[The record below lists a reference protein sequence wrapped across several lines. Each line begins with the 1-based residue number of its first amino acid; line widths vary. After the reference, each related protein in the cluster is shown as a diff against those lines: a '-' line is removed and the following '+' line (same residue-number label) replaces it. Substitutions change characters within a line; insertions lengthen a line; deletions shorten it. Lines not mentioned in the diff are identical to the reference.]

1 MQQLRVA
8 LSVAALILLAG
19 MYFAGINSAQAQSP
33 ALTPAEQAIQQRV
46 YGSCVQDGKLGAAGG
61 ELETNCQCEAQV
73 TLSVL
78 TDAGRT
84 AIETGQ
90 PPQGPM
96 FTVDQEGFSRKVIQ
110 SCPGVRPVLEH
121 HFCDPDPNSQACLK
135 LKSALQQT
143 Q

>member
-1 MQQLRVA
+1 MLHMRVA
-8 LSVAALILLAG
+8 LPVAALILLAA
-19 MYFAGINSAQAQSP
+19 MDFAGINAAWAQSP
-33 ALTPAEQAIQQRV
+33 ALTPAEQAIEQRV
-46 YGSCVQDGKLGAAGG
+46 FGSCMQDGKLGAPGG
-61 ELETNCQCEAQV
+61 ELETNCRCEAQV
-73 TLSVL
+73 TLGVL

-96 FTVDQEGFSRKVIQ
+96 FTVDQEGFSHKVIQ
-110 SCPGVRPVLEH
+110 SCPGVRPVLQH

-135 LKSALQQT
+135 LKNALQQA